1 VHAPSPTYGTLHR
14 LPFDWDDI
22 QLRLSTGGMLFL
34 KDRFCRFYLMDPF
47 SRSRETASQRINLY
61 ERHTYQLSPHWI
73 RKVVVSHHTIAL
85 LHKGNVHFFPRGE
98 RSYSTMEWAP
108 PGNTR
113 FAFDIAL
120 FRGKLYVLAAKYFGG
135 GSQLPELHRMDVIS
149 HEQTRVSS
157 VQCIQG
163 MPRNCADPGLP
174 ASRRR
179 HFFFYLVV
187 SGDRLLMV
195 EWQTDV
201 EVGTSRPIQTQFE
214 VWEWVDMIGCH
225 GRWSKVDTL
234 MGHTLFV
241 CQDCSRS
248 LPPQC
253 GAREDCIYFVKNWM
267 SDPQDGTLDC
277 IVYNVK
283 NKIMEPLTSE
293 MRAAMKARNHGGWH
307 PTWLFPDDV

>member
-1 VHAPSPTYGTLHR
+1 MAALLRRIREAATRALLLLRRRRMLRRASQCDKAPWSELPPELLGLVFSCLPSQADRVRLRAVCRPWRSAARLQPLPPPLPLLVLRGNTLLTLPDGTLHR

-22 QLRLSTGGMLFL
+22 QLRLCTGGMLFL
-34 KDRFCRFYLMDPF
+34 KDRFCRFYMMMDPF
-47 SRSRETASQRINLY
+47 PRSRETTSQMRINLY

-149 HEQTRVSS
+149 HKQTRVSS

-163 MPRNCADPGLP
+163 MPRNCVDPGLP
-174 ASRRR
+174 AGKRRS
-179 HFFFYLVV
+179 FFLPRCV
-187 SGDRLLMV
+187 R
-195 EWQTDV
+195 
-201 EVGTSRPIQTQFE
+201 RP
-214 VWEWVDMIGCH
+214 
-225 GRWSKVDTL
+225 
-234 MGHTLFV
+234 
-241 CQDCSRS
+241 
-248 LPPQC
+248 
-253 GAREDCIYFVKNWM
+253 
-267 SDPQDGTLDC
+267 
-277 IVYNVK
+277 
-283 NKIMEPLTSE
+283 
-293 MRAAMKARNHGGWH
+293 AANGGMA
-307 PTWLFPDDV
+307 D